1 MNNINILKIFLPI
14 VILGC
19 APNTVEEKRVIQ
31 KINSLDMNV
40 FSKTGDKIYS
50 ITSPD
55 SKYDK
60 IKLVFNLKRTTINV
74 FKGNDIKYIVDA
86 DSSRLLDK
94 NKIVELNGNVKLR
107 SLNQNNDYLY
117 GDNLTWNINESKYE
131 LFGNV
136 RFENRNVF
144 LYSNKAVLRKDNII
158 EFFNPVKYIMKDDN
172 NEERYEINSENAFY
186 NIDKESLSF
195 RAKDK
200 KVRSII
206 YF

>member
-1 MNNINILKIFLPI
+1 MNNINIIKIFLPF

-19 APNTVEEKRVIQ
+19 APNVVEENRVIQ

-40 FSKTGDKIYS
+40 FSKKGDKIYS

-55 SKYDK
+55 SNFDK
-60 IKLVFNLKRTTINV
+60 IKLVFNLKKTTINI
-74 FKGNDIKYIVDA
+74 FNGKDIKYIVDA

-94 NKIVELNGNVKLR
+94 NKIIELKGNVKLR
-107 SLNQNNDYLY
+107 SFNQNNDYLY
-117 GDNLTWNINESKYE
+117 GDNLIWNINESKYE
-131 LFGNV
+131 LIGNV
-136 RFENRNVF
+136 RFENNNVF
-144 LYSNKAVLRKDNII
+144 LYSNKAILMNDNII
-158 EFFNPVKYIMKDDN
+158 EFFNPVKYIMKGDN
-172 NEERYEINSENAFY
+172 NEKKYEINSENAFY

>member
-1 MNNINILKIFLPI
+1 MNNINILKFFLPFI
-14 VILGC
+14 ILGC
-19 APNTVEEKRVIQ
+19 ASNVVEENRIIQ

-60 IKLVFNLKRTTINV
+60 IKLIFNLKRTTINV
-74 FKGNDIKYIVDA
+74 FKGKDLKYIVDA

-94 NKIVELNGNVKLR
+94 NKIVELNGNVKIR

-136 RFENRNVF
+136 RFENINII
-144 LYSNKAVLRKDNII
+144 LSSNKAILRKDNII
-158 EFFNPVKYIMKDDN
+158 EFFNPVKYIIKDDN
-172 NEERYEINSENAFY
+172 NEEKYEINSENAFY

-195 RAKDK
+195 SSKEK

>member
-1 MNNINILKIFLPI
+1 MNNINILKIFLPFL
-14 VILGC
+14 ILGC
-19 APNTVEEKRVIQ
+19 SPNVIKENRVIQ

-55 SKYDK
+55 SKFDK
-60 IKLVFNLKRTTINV
+60 IKLVFNLKRTTINI
-74 FKGNDIKYIVDA
+74 FNGKEIKYIVNA

-94 NKIVELNGNVKLR
+94 NKIVELKGNVKLR

-136 RFENRNVF
+136 RFENINVI
-144 LYSNKAVLRKDNII
+144 LSSNKAILRKDNII
-158 EFFNPVKYIMKDDN
+158 EFFNPVKYILKDDN
-172 NEERYEINSENAFY
+172 NEEKYEVNSENAFY

-195 RAKDK
+195 KAKDK

>member
-1 MNNINILKIFLPI
+1 MNNINILIIFLPI

-19 APNTVEEKRVIQ
+19 SQNVVKENRVIQ

-55 SKYDK
+55 SKFDK
-60 IKLVFNLKRTTINV
+60 IKLVFNLKRTTINI
-74 FKGNDIKYIVDA
+74 FKGEDIKYIIDSE
-86 DSSRLLDK
+86 SSRLLDR
-94 NKIVELNGNVKLR
+94 NKIVELKGNVKLR
-107 SLNQNNDYLY
+107 SLNQNNDYLF

-136 RFENRNVF
+136 RFENKNVF
-144 LYSNKAVLRKDNII
+144 LYSNKAILRKDNII
-158 EFFNPVKYIMKDDN
+158 EFFNPVKYIMKDDDN
-172 NEERYEINSENAFY
+172 QKKYEINSENAFY

-195 RAKDK
+195 KAKDK

>member
-1 MNNINILKIFLPI
+1 MNNINILKLLFPF

-19 APNTVEEKRVIQ
+19 APNVVEEKRVIQ

-60 IKLVFNLKRTTINV
+60 IKLVLNLKRTTINI
-74 FKGNDIKYIVDA
+74 FDGKDIKYIVDA
-86 DSSRLLDK
+86 DSSRLLDN

-136 RFENRNVF
+136 RFENRNVS
-144 LYSNKAVLRKDNII
+144 LYSNKAILRKNNII

-172 NEERYEINSENAFY
+172 NEEKYEINSENAFY

-195 RAKDK
+195 RGKEK
-200 KVRSII
+200 QVRSII

>member
-1 MNNINILKIFLPI
+1 MNNINLLKFFFLFVIF
-14 VILGC
+14 GC
-19 APNTVEEKRVIQ
+19 APNVVEEKRIIQ

-50 ITSPD
+50 ITSSD

-60 IKLVFNLKRTTINV
+60 IKLVFNLKRTTINI
-74 FKGNDIKYIVDA
+74 FNGKEIKYIVNA

-94 NKIVELNGNVKLR
+94 NKIVELKGNVKLR
-107 SLNQNNDYLY
+107 SLNQNDYLY
-117 GDNLTWNINESKYE
+117 GDKLTWNINESKYE

-136 RFENRNVF
+136 RFENANVF
-144 LYSNKAVLRKDNII
+144 LYSNKAILRKDNII
-158 EFFNPVKYIMKDDN
+158 EFFNPVKYIMKDN
-172 NEERYEINSENAFY
+172 NNKEKYEINSENAFY

>member
-1 MNNINILKIFLPI
+1 MNNKKILTIFLPF
-14 VILGC
+14 VLLGC
-19 APNTVEEKRVIQ
+19 APNIVEENRVIQ

-40 FSKTGDKIYS
+40 FSKKGDKIYS

-55 SKYDK
+55 SKFDK
-60 IKLVFNLKRTTINV
+60 IKLVLNLKRTTINI
-74 FKGNDIKYIVDA
+74 FNGENIKFIVDA

-94 NKIVELNGNVKLR
+94 NKIVELKGNVKIR
-107 SLNQNNDYLY
+107 SINQNNDYLY

-144 LYSNKAVLRKDNII
+144 LYSKKAILRKDNII
-158 EFFNPVKYIMKDDN
+158 EFFNPVKYILKDDN
-172 NEERYEINSENAFY
+172 NEEKYKINSENAFY

>member
-1 MNNINILKIFLPI
+1 MNNINIIKIFLPF

-19 APNTVEEKRVIQ
+19 APNVVEENRVIQ

-40 FSKTGDKIYS
+40 FSKKGDKIYS

-55 SKYDK
+55 SNFDK
-60 IKLVFNLKRTTINV
+60 IKLVFNLKKTTINI
-74 FKGNDIKYIVDA
+74 FNGKDIKYIVDA

-131 LFGNV
+131 LIGNV
-136 RFENRNVF
+136 RFENKNVF
-144 LYSNKAVLRKDNII
+144 LYSNKAILRTDNII
-158 EFFNPVKYIMKDDN
+158 EFFNPVKYIIKDDN
-172 NEERYEINSENAFY
+172 NEEKYEINSENAFY

-195 RAKDK
+195 SAKDK